1 MNILLRFLL
10 IGGLLV
16 GARQHTLAGRVD
28 TVLVNSAAMQKSLK
42 CVVITPDQYSSAT
55 AKHYPVVY
63 VLHGHGG
70 NYNSWISKVSAL
82 ASLSDRYQQIIV
94 CPDGANS
101 WYFDSPLNPAL
112 RYETFVGTELPAYID
127 ATYRSMPDR
136 QHRAITGLS
145 MGGHGALYLA
155 IRHRDTFGQAGSLS
169 GGVDIRPFPNNWN
182 IKDALGEEATNAA
195 NWERNTVINV
205 ADSLR
210 NGELRLLIECG
221 ISDFFIDVNRALHKK
236 LMQQKIDH
244 DYAERPGAHTW
255 TYWGGNIENHL
266 LFFQKGFAQ

>member
-1 MNILLRFLL
+1 MNLLLRFLL
-10 IGGLLV
+10 VGILLV
-16 GARQHTLAGRVD
+16 GTHQHTLAGRVD
-28 TVLVNSAAMQKSLK
+28 TVLVNSAAMHKSLK
-42 CVVITPDQYSSAT
+42 CVVITPDQYTSAT
-55 AKHYPVVY
+55 ATRYPVVY
-63 VLHGHGG
+63 VLHGYSG
-70 NYNSWISKVSAL
+70 NYSNWINKVPAL
-82 ASLSDRYQQIIV
+82 ASLADRYQQIIV

-101 WYFDSPLNPAL
+101 WYFDSPLNPVL
-112 RYETFVGTELPAYID
+112 RYETFVGTELPAYVD
-127 ATYRSMPDR
+127 ATYRTQPDR
-136 QHRAITGLS
+136 RHRAITGLS

-182 IKDALGEEATNAA
+182 IKDALGEEATNAD

-221 ISDFFIDVNRALHKK
+221 INDFFIDVNRALHQK

-255 TYWGGNIENHL
+255 TYWGDNIENHL